1 MTTKA
6 QRIAVLNEKVSAE
19 KARILHIL
27 NESDYYDIT
36 LDPAIEAYL
45 DVYEIYQM
53 KYMEWKEKGFPSTKK
68 YKNKASAT
76 NDMKHPL
83 AQQVEVWTD
92 KRMKALDILGLTNKK
107 KQGKIVGGK
116 SSVRDE
122 QIHRPDGAVH
132 DELAAHRNKWR
143 KKAGDAG

>member
-6 QRIAVLNEKVSAE
+6 QRLAILSEKVTAE
-19 KARILHIL
+19 KERILHIL

-45 DVYEIYQM
+45 DIYEIYQM
-53 KYMEWKEKGFPSTKK
+53 KFMEWKEKGFPATKK

-92 KRMKALDILGLTNKK
+92 KRMKALDVLGLTNKK
-107 KQGKIVGGK
+107 KQGKIVSGK
-116 SSVRDE
+116 SYARDE
-122 QIHRPDGAVH
+122 EIHRPDGAVR
-132 DELAAHRNKWR
+132 DELAAHREKWR
-143 KKAGDAG
+143 KKTGGSG